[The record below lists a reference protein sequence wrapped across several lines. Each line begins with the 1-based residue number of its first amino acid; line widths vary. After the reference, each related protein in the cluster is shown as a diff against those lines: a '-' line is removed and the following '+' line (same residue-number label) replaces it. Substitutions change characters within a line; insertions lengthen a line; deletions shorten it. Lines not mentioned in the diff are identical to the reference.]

1 MDYKIEEKFTD
12 IFETM
17 QYIPVED
24 ILFKQYLHDKMTVH
38 ISLLILM
45 TINVIIN
52 LLCGTVFYIKNFG
65 LFASINNLLLLILLI
80 VIDKI
85 ITIRFNNNK
94 KFLKQLYNIE
104 E

>member
-1 MDYKIEEKFTD
+1 MDYKIEGKFTD
-12 IFETM
+12 ISETM
-17 QYIPVED
+17 QYITIEHV
-24 ILFKQYLHDKMTVH
+24 LFKQYLHDKMTVH
-38 ISLLILM
+38 VSLLILM
-45 TINVIIN
+45 TINVVIN
-52 LLCGTVFYIKNFG
+52 LLCGTIFYIKNFG

>member
-1 MDYKIEEKFTD
+1 MDYKIEGKFTD
-12 IFETM
+12 ISETM

-52 LLCGTVFYIKNFG
+52 LLCGTVFYIKNFC

>member
-1 MDYKIEEKFTD
+1 MDYKIEGKFTD
-12 IFETM
+12 ISETM
-17 QYIPVED
+17 QYIIVED

-45 TINVIIN
+45 TINVVIN
-52 LLCGTVFYIKNFG
+52 LLCGTIFYIKNFG
-65 LFASINNLLLLILLI
+65 LFASLNNLLLLILLI

>member
-1 MDYKIEEKFTD
+1 MDYKIEGKFTD
-12 IFETM
+12 IFETT
-17 QYIPVED
+17 QYIMAED
-24 ILFKQYLHDKMTVH
+24 ILFKQYLHDKITVH

-45 TINVIIN
+45 TINVVIN
-52 LLCGTVFYIKNFG
+52 LLCGTIFYIKNFG

>member
-1 MDYKIEEKFTD
+1 MDYKIEGKFTD
-12 IFETM
+12 ISETM
-17 QYIPVED
+17 QYMIVED

-45 TINVIIN
+45 TINVVIN

>member
-1 MDYKIEEKFTD
+1 MDYKIEGKFTD
-12 IFETM
+12 ISETM
-17 QYIPVED
+17 QYIIVED

-45 TINVIIN
+45 TINVVIN

>member
-1 MDYKIEEKFTD
+1 MDYKIEGKFTD
-12 IFETM
+12 IPDTL
-17 QYIPVED
+17 QYITVED
-24 ILFKQYLHDKMTVH
+24 VLFKQYLHDKMTMH

-65 LFASINNLLLLILLI
+65 IFASINNLLLLILLI

-85 ITIRFNNNK
+85 ITTRFNNNK
-94 KFLKQLYNIE
+94 KLLKQLYNME

>member
-1 MDYKIEEKFTD
+1 MDYKIEGKFTD
-12 IFETM
+12 ISETM
-17 QYIPVED
+17 QYMIVED
-24 ILFKQYLHDKMTVH
+24 ILFKQYLHDKMTVY

-45 TINVIIN
+45 TINVVIN

>member
-1 MDYKIEEKFTD
+1 MDYKIEGKFTD
-12 IFETM
+12 ISETM
-17 QYIPVED
+17 QYIIVED

-45 TINVIIN
+45 TINVVIN

-80 VIDKI
+80 VILMDKI
-85 ITIRFNNNK
+85 E
-94 KFLKQLYNIE
+94 NIK
-104 E
+104 

>member
-1 MDYKIEEKFTD
+1 MDYKIEGKFTD

-17 QYIPVED
+17 QYISVED

-45 TINVIIN
+45 TINVVIN

>member
-1 MDYKIEEKFTD
+1 MDYKIEGKFTD

-45 TINVIIN
+45 TINVVIN
-52 LLCGTVFYIKNFG
+52 LLCGTIFYIKNFG

>member
-1 MDYKIEEKFTD
+1 MDYKIEGKFTD
-12 IFETM
+12 ISETM

-38 ISLLILM
+38 VSLLILM

>member
-1 MDYKIEEKFTD
+1 MDYKIEGKFTD
-12 IFETM
+12 ISETM

>member
-1 MDYKIEEKFTD
+1 MDYKIEGKFTD
-12 IFETM
+12 ISETM

-52 LLCGTVFYIKNFG
+52 LLCGTVFYIKNFC

-94 KFLKQLYNIE
+94 KFLKQLYNME

>member
-1 MDYKIEEKFTD
+1 MDYKIEGKFTD

-17 QYIPVED
+17 QYITVED

-45 TINVIIN
+45 TINVVIN

>member
-1 MDYKIEEKFTD
+1 
-12 IFETM
+12 
-17 QYIPVED
+17 
-24 ILFKQYLHDKMTVH
+24 MTVH

-45 TINVIIN
+45 TINVVIN

-94 KFLKQLYNIE
+94 KFLKQLYSIEAEVWRYVTVILMDKIENIK
-104 E
+104 

>member
-1 MDYKIEEKFTD
+1 MDYKIEGKFAD
-12 IFETM
+12 ILETM

-45 TINVIIN
+45 TINVVIN

>member
-1 MDYKIEEKFTD
+1 MDYKIEGKFTD
-12 IFETM
+12 TFETM

-45 TINVIIN
+45 TINVVIN

-65 LFASINNLLLLILLI
+65 LFATINNLLLLILLI

>member
-1 MDYKIEEKFTD
+1 MDYKIEGKFTD
-12 IFETM
+12 ISDTL
-17 QYIPVED
+17 QYMTVEQ

-45 TINVIIN
+45 TINVVIN